1 MNKKLMAVLFSA
13 LLLVSSFGFT
23 SCQDETVEPNFEN
36 FPLDVQ
42 ANLRWGTEYDTSVY
56 LDLTITNNTDMT
68 VMEAWYYIDRKLF
81 SDSEGHWLYSS
92 HGVRRLEFFRD
103 GGLEPHTTI
112 EYTLEF
118 SPSYVY
124 NGVVATEAKCE
135 RFIIWWIKYD
145 KKGADWGDQYSQQH
159 YLDEHDG
166 VSPIGE
172 WNFYANGH
180 YVDVA
185 NSPNPF

>member
-1 MNKKLMAVLFSA
+1 MNKKLMAVLLSA

-23 SCQDETVEPNFEN
+23 SCQEELVEPNFED
-36 FPLDVQ
+36 FPLDVK
-42 ANLRWGTEYDTSVY
+42 ADLRWGTEYDNNIY

-68 VMEAWYYIDRKLF
+68 VMEAWYYIDRDLF
-81 SDSEGHWLYSS
+81 SDSEMLYSS
-92 HGVRRLEFFRD
+92 HSIRSIEFFRN
-103 GGLEPHTTI
+103 GGLKPHTTI
-112 EYTLEF
+112 EHTLEF

-124 NGVVATEAKCE
+124 NGVVATEAECE

-145 KKGADWGDQYSQQH
+145 KKGADWGDRYIQQH
-159 YLDEHDG
+159 YLDEHNG

-185 NSPNPF
+185 NSPNPFP